1 LRRFQLPAFRKNNPY
16 LRSFKGYS
24 AELSATEY
32 DVLLQLAD
40 PALHPICKTRYAIP
54 YAGHTVE
61 VDLYDF
67 WQDRATAEVELADES
82 EAVEL
87 PPYLCVIREVSD
99 DKRYKN
105 VNLARELPEN

>member
-1 LRRFQLPAFRKNNPY
+1 RYIETRKCRVSDLRATEEER
-16 LRSFKGYS
+16 
-24 AELSATEY
+24 ELSAA
-32 DVLLQLAD
+32 DSDALLALAD
-40 PALHPICKTRYAIP
+40 PALRPICKTRYAIP

-67 WQDRATAEVELADES
+67 WQDRATAEVELADEG
-82 EAVEL
+82 ERVAL
-87 PPYLCVIREVSD
+87 PPYLHVIREVSD